1 MTDLRFPKA
10 TRAHAE
16 QRHALA
22 PDADDAFRDVFK
34 AVFAAGAGFAHSVKT
49 QDLLDAAE
57 R

>member
-49 QDLLDAAE
+49 QDLLDVAE